1 MTSDAPM
8 TSHDPAAPDPS
19 ETTPAD
25 ASPPSSAAPRRWR
38 DAAIL
43 LPLLGT
49 ALWMPPL
56 VGLILPVGSIAG
68 VPAIALYVFGVWALL
83 ILGTARVTAG
93 LCRDHRCAAAAAA
106 DGPGDGDGDGGPLR
120 RPGP

>member
-1 MTSDAPM
+1 MTSDTPM
-8 TSHDPAAPDPS
+8 TSTDPASQTPS

-25 ASPPSSAAPRRWR
+25 VPRPSSAAPRRWR
-38 DAAIL
+38 DAAIV

-56 VGLILPVGSIAG
+56 VGLMFPVGSAAG
-68 VPAIALYVFGVWALL
+68 VPAIVLYVFGVWALL

-93 LCRDHRCAAAAAA
+93 LCGDARRAA
-106 DGPGDGDGDGGPLR
+106 DGGRCGEGGSPR
-120 RPGP
+120 RTPP